1 MCFWESHEI
10 HLFYVMLR
18 ILHQWEIVMNKYGN
32 SLNPSLIYVFLQMS
46 TSIDVPDNCNFSIY
60 GIKYSLK
67 SGFIEK
73 MPWGIFWLEVRG
85 FKKTYVTQH
94 LRCLITK

>member
-1 MCFWESHEI
+1 
-10 HLFYVMLR
+10 
-18 ILHQWEIVMNKYGN
+18 MNKYGN

-73 MPWGIFWLEVRG
+73 CLEAFSG
-85 FKKTYVTQH
+85 
-94 LRCLITK
+94 